1 MSKHL
6 SDEQFAECF
15 VASARSAELLRHVR
29 ECESCSEELERFGA
43 TVVSLRTAIRSRVEQ
58 AEAIGAVA
66 PRRFRPAANAPV
78 PRWQWIA
85 GVAAVVL
92 FGLIPVVTLET
103 KEPIPAREE
112 TAAADAAAAAVLMD
126 SINLHLSRD
135 LPAPMEPLMVIPDN
149 EFVIDSG
156 GVQ

>member
-1 MSKHL
+1 MNKHL

-15 VASARSAELLRHVR
+15 VDSARSAELLRHVR
-29 ECESCSEELERFGA
+29 ECRRCSEELERFGD
-43 TVVSLRTAIRSRVEQ
+43 TVISLRTAIRSRVEQ
-58 AEAIGAVA
+58 AEAAGTVA
-66 PRRFRPAANAPV
+66 TRQIRPALNAPV
-78 PRWQWIA
+78 PRWQWVV

-103 KEPIPAREE
+103 RGPMRTEE
-112 TAAADAAAAAVLMD
+112 TTAADAAAAAVLMD

-149 EFVIDSG
+149 EFMIDSG
-156 GVQ
+156 GVK